1 MGKTTKFLIF
11 SILFLP
17 ILAFSQQKIEI
28 YGKLLTP
35 TTFNQITLSNYLNPG
50 AFTINAPIINAD
62 SFYISLEQNNPEEIY
77 KLYFHSRNNFLAL
90 VLRPGEK
97 VHLLLNPQ
105 QLGYMPNI
113 EGSPNTKTIYEVEWV
128 LANIQKQIDSVQR
141 LYNSAVDPE
150 TKDRVGRE
158 YINLN
163 NAKNVYLNNV
173 IRSNPGSLV
182 NLFFIERLNID
193 NGFADTYKLVDS
205 ALMKNYPNHP
215 GVLSFHNKTQA
226 LLKTTIGSKAPNIKL
241 PSPNGDSLD
250 LYSVKG
256 ELILVDFWASWCG
269 PCRKENPYVVKAYQT
284 FHPKGFEIFAVS
296 LDKDKQSWINA
307 INTDKL
313 TWYHVSDLKYW
324 NSEAAKLY
332 GVSVVPYNFLLDEN
346 HIIIAKN
353 LRGEKLYNFLEQYF
367 NKK

>member
-1 MGKTTKFLIF
+1 MKKTRYFIIFIIFLIPLF
-11 SILFLP
+11 SY
-17 ILAFSQQKIEI
+17 SQQKIEI
-28 YGKLLTP
+28 YGKLLSP

-50 AFTINAPIINAD
+50 AFSVNAPIINSD
-62 SFYISLEQNNPEEIY
+62 SFYIAIEQNNPEEIY
-77 KLYFHSRNNFLAL
+77 KLYFNSRNNFLAL
-90 VLRPGEK
+90 VLKPGEK

-105 QLGYMPNI
+105 QLGYQPII
-113 EGSPNTKTIYEVEWV
+113 EGSATTKTIYEVEWV
-128 LANIQKQIDSVQR
+128 LSNIQKQIDSVQR
-141 LYNSAVDPE
+141 LYNSAVDQE

-158 YINLN
+158 YMNLN

-173 IRSNPGSLV
+173 IRSNAGSLV

-215 GVLSFHNKTQA
+215 GVLNFHNKTQA
-226 LLKTTIGSKAPNIKL
+226 LLKTSIGSKAPNIKL
-241 PSPNGDSLD
+241 PTPNGDSLD
-250 LYSVKG
+250 LYSVTG

-284 FHPKGFEIFAVS
+284 YHPKGLEIFAVS

-332 GVSVVPYNFLLDEN
+332 GVGVVPYNFLLDKN

-353 LRGEKLYNFLEQYF
+353 LRGEDLYNFLEQYF

>member
-1 MGKTTKFLIF
+1 MEKISKFLIL
-11 SILFLP
+11 SILLFP

-28 YGKLLTP
+28 YGKLITP
-35 TTFNQITLSNYLNPG
+35 TTFTQITLSNYLNPG

-62 SFYISLEQNNPEEIY
+62 SFYISIEQNTPEEIY
-77 KLYFHSRNNFLAL
+77 KLYFNNRNNFLAL

-97 VHLLLNPQ
+97 VHLLINPQ

-113 EGSPNTKTIYEVEWV
+113 EGSPNSKTIYEVERI

-141 LYNSAVDPE
+141 LYNSAVDQV

-158 YINLN
+158 YMTLN

-215 GVLSFHNKTQA
+215 GVLNFHNKTQA
-226 LLKTTIGSKAPNIKL
+226 LLKTSIGSKAPNIKL
-241 PSPNGDSLD
+241 PTPNGDSLD

-269 PCRKENPYVVKAYQT
+269 PAEKKILMLLMHIRLIIQK
-284 FHPKGFEIFAVS
+284 
-296 LDKDKQSWINA
+296 
-307 INTDKL
+307 
-313 TWYHVSDLKYW
+313 DLKF
-324 NSEAAKLY
+324 LQ
-332 GVSVVPYNFLLDEN
+332 FLLIKTNN
-346 HIIIAKN
+346 HG
-353 LRGEKLYNFLEQYF
+353 LMP
-367 NKK
+367 